1 MKRTNLIIIQTD
13 QQAQWTV
20 SAYQDQSQLLTPE
33 IDSIVRNGFLCSTFF
48 ANCNPCTPSRGTF
61 LTGLYPHSHGATRN
75 NHPISQNKKT
85 FAHALKQNGYETHYI
100 GKYHLDGNR
109 RPGWVHPSRRMGFAN
124 NLLMFN
130 RGHFKEVHEINYKK
144 NQFTQYDQPN
154 MFESIGDESSY
165 MTDWLTNQA
174 INVLKRKRNKPLCLM
189 ISYPDPHPPYKT
201 REPYQSMYATEEIK
215 LPETF
220 RKSHDSLREWLKDG
234 EAHPINDENVF
245 KQKKAS
251 YLGMVKLIDRNIGKL
266 LHQLKAS
273 GELEN
278 TLIVFTSDHGDY
290 MGEHGLMGKT
300 GMHEC
305 AYKVPLLISFPA
317 KISGTKNIDFL
328 WSTIDFAP
336 TILDLLEIDT
346 GIKFEGKS
354 YAEELFSATKLDNFV
369 YIEDSSTDPQ
379 NHGRVG
385 IATDSYWYAINSEGA
400 ELLYD
405 RKKDTSQSTD
415 LSQCELLKN
424 KKAKLLEA
432 LTNHHEELKSP
443 HREWLDKLSK
453 NTAESSLI

>member
-1 MKRTNLIIIQTD
+1 
-13 QQAQWTV
+13 
-20 SAYQDQSQLLTPE
+20 
-33 IDSIVRNGFLCSTFF
+33 
-48 ANCNPCTPSRGTF
+48 
-61 LTGLYPHSHGATRN
+61 
-75 NHPISQNKKT
+75 
-85 FAHALKQNGYETHYI
+85 
-100 GKYHLDGNR
+100 
-109 RPGWVHPSRRMGFAN
+109 
-124 NLLMFN
+124 
-130 RGHFKEVHEINYKK
+130 
-144 NQFTQYDQPN
+144 
-154 MFESIGDESSY
+154 
-165 MTDWLTNQA
+165 
-174 INVLKRKRNKPLCLM
+174 
-189 ISYPDPHPPYKT
+189 
-201 REPYQSMYATEEIK
+201 
-215 LPETF
+215 
-220 RKSHDSLREWLKDG
+220 
-234 EAHPINDENVF
+234 
-245 KQKKAS
+245 
-251 YLGMVKLIDRNIGKL
+251 
-266 LHQLKAS
+266 
-273 GELEN
+273 
-278 TLIVFTSDHGDY
+278 

-432 LTNHHEELKSP
+432 LINHHKELKSP

-453 NTAESSLI
+453 KYCRI